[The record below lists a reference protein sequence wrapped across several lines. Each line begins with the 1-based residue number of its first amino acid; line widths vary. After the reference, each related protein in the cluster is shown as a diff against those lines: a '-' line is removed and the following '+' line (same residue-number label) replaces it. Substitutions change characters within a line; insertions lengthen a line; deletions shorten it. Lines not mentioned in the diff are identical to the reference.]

1 MFSRPAFGTEK
12 EHTALLRKILFACS
26 VIFAAICLVFM
37 LFSSHEQSRAMSGE
51 LLNQAGTNTL
61 LTNEQTSFLDKIFE
75 YFGGVSYLF
84 PLIIIYITYKLV
96 YKRLSWRDI
105 DFFVIGTFIVGFNF
119 LVLGLCSLLS
129 VLFVAGQ
136 TGAGGMLGDFLTIT
150 LFHRLP
156 APIAMA
162 IPLILTFCG
171 LFLFTHKTPIWYCEA
186 IGSFICSCIPFFD
199 KEDEDNPST
208 VEVQEEKFDDD
219 GIKITKSVKKTQS
232 EERAKS
238 DDKANNVAHD
248 IEPSFGDES
257 VNLRANDDKSV
268 LADKAEAKTQ
278 ASYEPPRFYNGPS
291 DKANENKR
299 RTQVSQEPLF
309 KPQQKIEPMFS
320 SDFGN
325 LPNSNFEHADKNN
338 FAQDNFAPQ
347 DQAYGGIDHNQIY
360 NHDSFNED
368 GADNIN
374 QDNRPSTYIQ
384 TSGKVF
390 SDSNNYNEDREQK
403 NTIIHTSKQSVNS
416 PSFND
421 DGATKTIVTRFEEK
435 KEELNGDPVEN
446 KGPATIVTRYVA
458 GAANLPPTEVVGN
471 PNNRKSAVS
480 TVITRT
486 PEVKAVFN
494 SQDVQMYEKDE
505 ALGGSF
511 THQEE
516 DEPFENSAFIP
527 QYEEEK
533 ENIIS
538 FNDVNENNHT
548 IEVDKLSDAFVP
560 TDIGTPSPLDK
571 EPVALISE
579 KDLNYNVY
587 SQGTRGVLPRDDNA
601 NLEVNRELYAS
612 PVADKIYDEPVKTN
626 YEERNEPSFGDDYE
640 SSRLIKNDEDSFNY
654 DNHRDGFEVDPQE
667 GSKSVDAFGDLSVKP
682 EENPLTVF
690 PTQKYSCATQTVPNF
705 EYSDWRP
712 AFSLLKLSD
721 TKVMMDEETVQNEIR
736 LINKFMHD
744 FRIKAHVEHYLS
756 GPVVTQYDLS
766 LEPGVKSSTIRG
778 VQMDLTRNLL
788 VKSVRILDVV
798 PGTPYV
804 GLELPNP
811 KRQLITLG
819 DVVTKDEFIHTK
831 ASLPICLGVNV
842 VGKPVVA
849 DLAQAPHLLIC
860 GTTGSGKSAGVNSM
874 ILSLLLTCSPAELR
888 LILIDPK
895 QVEFSL
901 YAGLPHLITPIIT
914 ETEPALAALDWLVSE
929 MERRY
934 TLIRNMCV
942 HTVDECNT
950 IIREAEAAG
959 QVVYDKSWT
968 ADMGGTPPILKPLPK
983 IVLIIDEFADLIA
996 TSSGNKKG
1004 SRNLETLLRRITAKA
1019 RAAGIHLIMAT
1030 QTPRAEVVTG
1040 VIKANIPS
1048 RIAYTVQSSTDSRVI
1063 LDEPGAENLLGNG
1076 DMLINYQKLEGS
1088 KTFRAHGPFACNDDV
1103 KNVVKSWIDYA
1114 GDPEYIEGVT
1124 DYDDESED
1132 EPRQEDIPG
1141 QTPGIDKIFD
1151 QVAQYAREYYSQK
1164 QKSPPISDIQV
1175 NFNVGYARAK
1185 RLKMQL
1191 IREGVVED

>member
-1 MFSRPAFGTEK
+1 MFSRPALGTEK
-12 EHTALLRKILFACS
+12 EQTAFLRKIIFACS
-26 VIFAAICLVFM
+26 VIFAAICLVLM
-37 LFSSHEQSRAMSGE
+37 LFNSHGQSRAMSGE
-51 LLNQAGTNTL
+51 LLNQTGADTL
-61 LTNEQTSFLDKIFE
+61 LTDDQTSFLGKIFV

-84 PLIIIYITYKLV
+84 PLIIIYIAYKLI

-136 TGAGGMLGDFLTIT
+136 TGAGGMLGDFLTIA
-150 LFHRLP
+150 LFQRLP

-162 IPLILTFCG
+162 IPLVLTFSG
-171 LFLFTHKTPIWYCEA
+171 LFLFTHKSPVWYCEA
-186 IGSFICSCIPFFD
+186 IGAFICSCIPFLDKD
-199 KEDEDNPST
+199 KEDKPAAVPPQKE
-208 VEVQEEKFDDD
+208 QIDD
-219 GIKITKSVKKTQS
+219 GIRITKNASSSKG
-232 EERAKS
+232 EEKS
-238 DDKANNVAHD
+238 NRDCKAGNAHD
-248 IEPSFGDES
+248 VEPRFGDEDA
-257 VNLRANDDKSV
+257 NIRAKEDK
-268 LADKAEAKTQ
+268 LILDERIEPKAPS
-278 ASYEPPRFYNGPS
+278 SYEPPRFYNGPEDRAS
-291 DKANENKR
+291 EIKKR
-299 RTQVSQEPLF
+299 VQVNQEPLF

-325 LPNSNFEHADKNN
+325 LPNSNFAAADKNN
-338 FAQDNFAPQ
+338 FASGNYMSRDNDYDDA
-347 DQAYGGIDHNQIY
+347 AHSRIYGGEHFQEENL
-360 NHDSFNED
+360 
-368 GADNIN
+368 N
-374 QDNRPSTYIQ
+374 QDKRPSTYIQ
-384 TSGKVF
+384 TANSAVQ
-390 SDSNNYNEDREQK
+390 SSNNYADDKEQRS
-403 NTIIHTSKQSVNS
+403 TIIHTSSQNNNQRL
-416 PSFND
+416 FNED
-421 DGATKTIVTRFEEK
+421 NVTKTIVTRFEEK
-435 KEELNGDPVEN
+435 KAEADNEALDS
-446 KGPATIVTRYVA
+446 KGPSTIVTRYVA
-458 GAANLPPTEVVGN
+458 GTSSLPPTEVVGN
-471 PNNRKSAVS
+471 PNNRKSTVS
-480 TVITRT
+480 TVITHT

-494 SQDVQMYEKDE
+494 SQDVQMYEKDD

-511 THQEE
+511 THQE
-516 DEPFENSAFIP
+516 DHHDFENSAFVP

-538 FNDVNENNHT
+538 FNDVNENEHT

-560 TDIGTPSPLDK
+560 AEVRAPSPLDK
-571 EPVALISE
+571 EPAALISE
-579 KDLNYNVY
+579 KDLDYNVY
-587 SQGTRGVLPRDDNA
+587 SQSSRGVLPRNENTDSINS
-601 NLEVNRELYAS
+601 ELYAS
-612 PVADKIYDEPVKTN
+612 PAEDYASPAKTAYEGRTEPN
-626 YEERNEPSFGDDYE
+626 FGDDYE
-640 SSRLIKNDEDSFNY
+640 GSKFSKEADFNNY
-654 DNHRDGFEVDPQE
+654 DDSQE
-667 GSKSVDAFGDLSVKP
+667 SFAAAPTEAPKDNFGDLTVKP

-705 EYSDWRP
+705 KYDDWRP
-712 AFSLLKLSD
+712 PFSLLKLSD
-721 TKVMMDEETVQNEIR
+721 TKVMMDEETVQKEIM

-788 VKSVRILDVV
+788 VKSIRILDVV

-914 ETEPALAALDWLVSE
+914 ETEPALAALDWLVGE

-942 HTVDECNT
+942 HTVDECNA

-968 ADMGGTPPILKPLPK
+968 ADMGGTPPVLKPLPK

-1076 DMLINYQKLEGS
+1076 DMLVNYQKLEGS

-1103 KNVVKSWIDYA
+1103 KNVVKAWIDYA
-1114 GDPEYIEGVT
+1114 GEPEYIEGVT
-1124 DYDDESED
+1124 DYDDESDE

-1141 QTPGIDKIFD
+1141 QTQSIDKIFD
-1151 QVAQYAREYYSQK
+1151 QVAQYAREYYAQK